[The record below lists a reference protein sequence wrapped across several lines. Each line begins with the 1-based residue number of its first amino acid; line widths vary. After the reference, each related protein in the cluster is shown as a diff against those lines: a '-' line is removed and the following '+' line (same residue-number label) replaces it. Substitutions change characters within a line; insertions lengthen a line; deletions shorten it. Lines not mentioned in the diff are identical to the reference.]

1 MVSQI
6 LKKKALIV
14 DLLSNDI
21 NESILML
28 NFFLDYCIKNEIL
41 HVKFSTSNKSLIKK
55 MSNNFRCKYV
65 NFNSFI
71 YIKNLIEKKILE
83 EDLLNQNESYET
95 YISGD
100 VLIR

>member
-1 MVSQI
+1 
-6 LKKKALIV
+6 
-14 DLLSNDI
+14 
-21 NESILML
+21 
-28 NFFLDYCIKNEIL
+28 
-41 HVKFSTSNKSLIKK
+41 